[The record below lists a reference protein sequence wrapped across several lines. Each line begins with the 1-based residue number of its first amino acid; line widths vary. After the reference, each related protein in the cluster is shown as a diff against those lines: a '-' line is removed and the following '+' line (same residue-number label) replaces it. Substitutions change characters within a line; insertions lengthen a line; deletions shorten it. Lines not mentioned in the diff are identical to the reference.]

1 MIASRRRLVLAA
13 GLGALLLLLL
23 VTVLLGFALGARP
36 VAPGAVVDALL
47 HPDTSD
53 NDHMVVRDLRVP
65 RTLIG
70 LVVGA
75 ALGLAGT
82 VMQGVTRNP
91 VADPG
96 LLGVNAGASLFVVVA
111 ITWLGIGS
119 PSGFVPFAF
128 AGAAAASALV
138 YGIGT
143 IGRGG
148 AASVRL
154 ALVGAAFTAGATSL
168 ISLVLVTDLDT
179 LNVYRFWVV
188 GSLAGRDADLLVT
201 LGPFLAGGLVLA
213 FAIARDLDVLA
224 LGDEV
229 ARGLGQRL
237 GRARAAAAVAIVLL
251 CGSATALAGPI
262 VFVGL
267 VVPHVARRLTGP
279 DHRWMLPYAMVLG
292 AVLMIAADVIGRL
305 VVRPGELEVGL
316 VAAFLGAPLMI
327 AIVRRS
333 RIAAL

>member
-1 MIASRRRLVLAA
+1 M
-13 GLGALLLLLL
+13 
-23 VTVLLGFALGARP
+23 VLLGFALGARSIS
-36 VAPGAVVDALL
+36 PGTVLDALL
-47 HPDTSD
+47 DPNTDD
-53 NDHMVVRDLRVP
+53 NDHMVVRDLRIP
-65 RTLIG
+65 RTAVG
-70 LVVGA
+70 VVVGA

-82 VMQGVTRNP
+82 IMQGVTRNP

-111 ITWLGIGS
+111 ITWFGIGS
-119 PSGFVPFAF
+119 PSGFIWFAF

-138 YGIGT
+138 YGIGV

-154 ALVGAAFTAGATSL
+154 ALVGAAFTAAATSL

-188 GSLAGRDADLLVT
+188 GSLAGRDADLLRT
-201 LGPFLAGGLVLA
+201 LAPFLALGALLA
-213 FAIARDLDVLA
+213 FTIARDLNVMA
-224 LGDEV
+224 LGDEL

-237 GRARAAAAVAIVLL
+237 HRARAGAAVAIVLL

-292 AVLMIAADVIGRL
+292 AVLLVAADVIGRL

-316 VAAFLGAPLMI
+316 VIAFLGAPLMI
-327 AIVRRS
+327 AIVRRT